1 MPGLTSI
8 KCNMSGKTRVMARMV
23 NMKRKALSHL
33 PTTNS
38 KSRMGAVSSNSNVPM
53 RASSEIRRIV
63 RTGVVN
69 TSRKQNSQVIGL
81 ISGGGAPENAC
92 DEVANTITAK

>member
-1 MPGLTSI
+1 MPGLTSM
-8 KCNMSGKTRVMARMV
+8 KCNMIGKIKVIASMV
-23 NMKRKALSHL
+23 SMKSKALNHL
-33 PTTNS
+33 PMTSS
-38 KSRMGAVSSNSNVPM
+38 KSRMGAVSSSSNVPI
-53 RASSEIRRIV
+53 RASSEMRRIV
-63 RTGVVN
+63 NTGVVN